1 LRNFTYSLVTAIQE
15 RELNGGEAVRSNSR
29 SWSGG
34 FAVRSSP
41 IIVEG
46 KAAGQER
53 VMAQQP
59 ELPKDWL
66 EFMQKMWNPMSF
78 PMPGMAMP
86 TVDVGDVEKKIA
98 ELKAVENWLT
108 LQVGFV
114 QMTVKTLEMQKAALE
129 SLAAAA
135 PKGKPEAKR

>member
-1 LRNFTYSLVTAIQE
+1 
-15 RELNGGEAVRSNSR
+15 
-29 SWSGG
+29 
-34 FAVRSSP
+34 
-41 IIVEG
+41 
-46 KAAGQER
+46 
-53 VMAQQP
+53 MAQQP

-86 TVDVGDVEKKIA
+86 TVNVGEVEKKIA

-135 PKGKPEAKR
+135 PKGKPAGKG